1 MKQADEDFYSMF
13 YIEFFKKFNSYNEL
27 PDSWRK
33 DKEILAN
40 FIFEHIKNKQKVL
53 SVGSGNGFIENE
65 LSKKWGKE
73 LVAIEPSKTSSK
85 WLKKNEK
92 IKLINGYFPDCLHST
107 DKFDFAYM
115 SYIDYVFDDNM
126 YVNMLKDIKEYPIN
140 DFLLIGAS
148 VYTPNFKESIKY
160 LIKNLLSF
168 IGLYNQQRWG
178 YQRTVMEHLAIFKK
192 AGYKNIEYGK
202 LENGTYWIRAKNE

>member
-1 MKQADEDFYSMF
+1 
-13 YIEFFKKFNSYNEL
+13 
-27 PDSWRK
+27 
-33 DKEILAN
+33 
-40 FIFEHIKNKQKVL
+40 
-53 SVGSGNGFIENE
+53 
-65 LSKKWGKE
+65 
-73 LVAIEPSKTSSK
+73 
-85 WLKKNEK
+85 
-92 IKLINGYFPDCLHST
+92 
-107 DKFDFAYM
+107 M